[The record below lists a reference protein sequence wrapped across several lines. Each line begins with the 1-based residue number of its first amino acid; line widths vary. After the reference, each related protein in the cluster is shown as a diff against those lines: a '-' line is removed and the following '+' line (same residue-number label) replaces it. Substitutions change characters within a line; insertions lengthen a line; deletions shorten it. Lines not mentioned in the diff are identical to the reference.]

1 MLWLVFRLGLNL
13 GETWYTCIIY
23 ISTLNLQKKKKT
35 APLPFFIFL
44 ALFPPSSTFVF
55 FSTNEYDGRRWLRGP
70 KGSFKANIRYAYYY
84 SFLNVLVPIMKKKTL
99 DYKKILV
106 G

>member
-1 MLWLVFRLGLNL
+1 MVYMHYL
-13 GETWYTCIIY
+13 Y
-23 ISTLNLQKKKKT
+23 IHIKFAKKKKKT

-84 SFLNVLVPIMKKKTL
+84 SFLNILVPIMKKRL
-99 DYKKILV
+99 
-106 G
+106 